1 MYMDYINSVVQFIV
15 YLTLY
20 LPIKYLFKPKI
31 TFQFNQNN
39 LKKGVI
45 FACNH
50 QSRLDL
56 FLLFGAIPPSK
67 FINLIPIRGLVA
79 EKYMDTWWK
88 KILLGGFGT
97 HPLKK
102 GIKESS
108 GALLFILD
116 LIDKRHTILLFPEG
130 KVLKK
135 NEMIKA
141 NPGLGYLALKRN
153 IKIVPTY
160 LSGFRNVKME
170 NLIKG
175 KYRPKIAFGKPQSF
189 FKQNLSPET
198 VSETILSRV
207 YALSSQV

>member
-1 MYMDYINSVVQFIV
+1 MDYINSVVQIIV
-15 YLTLY
+15 YFTLY
-20 LPIKYLFKPKI
+20 TPIKFFFKPKI
-31 TFQFNQNN
+31 IYQFNQDS
-39 LKKGVI
+39 LKKGII

-88 KILLGGFGT
+88 KIILGGFGT

-116 LIDKRHTILLFPEG
+116 LIDKRRTILLFPEG
-130 KVLKK
+130 KVLKR
-135 NEMIKA
+135 NEMVKT

-160 LSGFRNVKME
+160 LSGFQNVKMK

-175 KYRPKIAFGKPQSF
+175 KYRPKIVFGKPQTF
-189 FKQNLSPET
+189 FKGKLSPET
-198 VSETILSRV
+198 VSDTILSRV
-207 YALSSQV
+207 YALSSIV